1 MVLTFGFSFVSPC
14 TPQEKMAVI
23 VGVGQKQ
30 SMTVKAVPNL
40 EMLSFL
46 TPEEIPEAISA
57 RVEMWPRTLT
67 LQAENT
73 ENPVLSV
80 HF

>member
-1 MVLTFGFSFVSPC
+1 
-14 TPQEKMAVI
+14 MAVI
-23 VGVGQKQ
+23 VGVGYKQ
-30 SMTVKAVPNL
+30 STIVKAVPNP

-46 TPEEIPEAISA
+46 TSEEIPEAISA

-67 LQAENT
+67 LQPENT